1 MKISVTGII
10 GVIGSGKDTYKN
22 SVIDNS
28 EHCIVGDFSDGVREF
43 VSSFI
48 GFPISSLNEE
58 EYRCWKDNH
67 AVFVIGRN
75 NLPNSKLTG
84 RRLLENV
91 GKTLRRYDNSFWA
104 NYCTSQ
110 IYKEAISLKDSG
122 FSGKLDI
129 CFGSVR
135 YAEEARSIF
144 DLTKDL
150 GMSFEV
156 VPELKMV
163 FTNYKS
169 PFYSIRDDESEFF
182 AQAFVNIGCKHL
194 EDITLKVADT
204 IGWKNL

>member
-58 EYRCWKDNH
+58 EYRRWKDNH

-91 GKTLRRYDNSFWA
+91 GKLYEDMIILSG
-104 NYCTSQ
+104 Q
-110 IYKEAISLKDSG
+110 IIAHLK
-122 FSGKLDI
+122 FIKKL
-129 CFGSVR
+129 F
-135 YAEEARSIF
+135 
-144 DLTKDL
+144 L
-150 GMSFEV
+150 
-156 VPELKMV
+156 
-163 FTNYKS
+163 
-169 PFYSIRDDESEFF
+169 
-182 AQAFVNIGCKHL
+182 
-194 EDITLKVADT
+194 
-204 IGWKNL
+204 